1 MSSLSAKIMPNTLL
15 SIPDAAREL
24 CCDPKTVRN
33 MIRQKEFPV
42 IGIGKQLRID
52 AVELKKWL
60 DNGGVK
66 KGAANG

>member
-1 MSSLSAKIMPNTLL
+1 
-15 SIPDAAREL
+15 
-24 CCDPKTVRN
+24 